1 MFLQKTSMR
10 AAESSY
16 SGGYSTGGS
25 SSMGWD
31 LQPGLLLAVVVI
43 SLIIS
48 ILVFVL
54 LVKKK
59 KAPRGRFSRWLR
71 EYLNFRSILVSGI
84 IKFVYLFLAVLLTI
98 MSVVVM
104 CMGRDDSVL
113 PMILAGLAMLVVGNI
128 LLRITLELT
137 MALIMVWANTSDIRS
152 VIVRED
158 EKPDEV
164 EEVKESKAPKKETKE
179 TPEEVKKASVVQE
192 VTAEQ
197 QQAAVSQAENQK

>member
-1 MFLQKTSMR
+1 MFLQKTSMST
-10 AAESSY
+10 AESSY
-16 SGGYSTGGS
+16 SGRYSAGGS

-43 SLIIS
+43 SLIIA

-54 LVKKK
+54 LVNKK

-84 IKFVYLFLAVLLTI
+84 IKFVYLFLAILLTI

-113 PMILAGLAMLVVGNI
+113 PMILSGLAMLVVGNI

-164 EEVKESKAPKKETKE
+164 EEVKEPKAPKKETKE
-179 TPEEVKKASVVQE
+179 TSEEVKKAPVVQE
-192 VTAEQ
+192 VAAEQ
-197 QQAAVSQAENQK
+197 QQVTANQAENQQ